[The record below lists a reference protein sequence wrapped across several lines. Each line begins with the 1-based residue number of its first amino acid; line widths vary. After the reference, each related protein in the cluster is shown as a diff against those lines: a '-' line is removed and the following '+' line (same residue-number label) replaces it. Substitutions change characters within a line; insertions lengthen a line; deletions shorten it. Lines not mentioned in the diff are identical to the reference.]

1 MAHSNVEIT
10 QQLLDRY
17 QPGKDAKTVLAKW
30 DLGQSRNT
38 TPDVVI
44 LADILYDGFAQSRLK
59 GRPQSPNIDI
69 VDPSF
74 LLKELIHRYLKDVLG
89 TEFIAQSRALFDQAK
104 SYRQLSS
111 HVTGDMRRIERDR
124 SFQVLHKDGS
134 QVLEA
139 HDQLLQEVYIMG
151 DAKRL
156 LHDSLGHKVRDL
168 YFGDEEHGIAGIPG
182 LGASGKR
189 RENPFRI
196 PMLEDIRKRLEDA
209 QATVEGMDNKE
220 LSVRLLRSFGDASV
234 VKTDVEYPVYGV
246 STIYAYA
253 PIIIDRLLNG
263 WSFDNKPTI
272 DKLAERMTSATA
284 DLRAI
289 KSRFDRLQNGLEP

>member
-1 MAHSNVEIT
+1 M
-10 QQLLDRY
+10 
-17 QPGKDAKTVLAKW
+17 LAKW

-38 TPDVVI
+38 TPDVII
-44 LADILYDGFAQSRLK
+44 LTDILYDGFAQSRLR

-74 LLKELIHRYLKDVLG
+74 LLKELIYRYLKDVLG
-89 TEFIAQSRALFDQAK
+89 AEFITQSRALYDQAK
-104 SYRQLSS
+104 SYRQLST
-111 HVTGDMRRIERDR
+111 HVTSDMRRIERDK
-124 SFQVLHKDGS
+124 SFQVLHKDGTKT
-134 QVLEA
+134 LEA
-139 HDQLLQEVYIMG
+139 HDHLLQEVYIMG

-168 YFGDEEHGIAGIPG
+168 YFKDEEHGIAGIPG
-182 LGASGKR
+182 IGASGKR

-196 PMLEDIRKRLEDA
+196 PMLEDIRKRLDEA
-209 QATVEGMDNKE
+209 QATVEGMDDKE
-220 LSVRLLRSFGDASV
+220 LSVRLLRSFGEASV

-272 DKLAERMTSATA
+272 DRLAEQMTSATA

-289 KSRFDRLQNGLEP
+289 KNRFDRLQTSLEP

>member
-10 QQLLDRY
+10 QRLLDRY

-30 DLGQSRNT
+30 DLGQSRST

-44 LADILYDGFAQSRLK
+44 LSDILYDAFAQSRLR

-74 LLKELIHRYLKDVLG
+74 LLKELIYRYLKDVLG

-111 HVTGDMRRIERDR
+111 HVTSDMRRIERDR
-124 SFQVLHKDGS
+124 SFQVLHKDGG

-139 HDQLLQEVYIMG
+139 NDQLLQKVYIMG

-168 YFGDEEHGIAGIPG
+168 YFGDEGHGIAGIPG
-182 LGASGKR
+182 LGASGKH

-209 QATVEGMDNKE
+209 QATVEGMGNKE

-234 VKTDVEYPVYGV
+234 VKNDVEYPVYGV

-272 DKLAERMTSATA
+272 DRLAEQMTSATA

-289 KSRFDRLQNGLEP
+289 KSRFDRLQTGLEP